1 MSHPAQPNELE
12 TTIHLLENEVLL
24 LKERN
29 LKLSRQL
36 EQQFQRHQEVERR
49 LNIHP
54 ISGLPTHY
62 RMDQDVPVLL
72 ERWLTQRSVKV
83 AFLLIQLDAKYE
95 MIKRTLKASVGE
107 WVLYQISQRLK
118 ELAGEDGWLY
128 HTRDN
133 EFLLIRPFDNPTDLR
148 ILMKSAGARI
158 AEPHLF
164 SGFNLMLGS
173 HTGVSQF
180 PGDAQEKSALLHYAD
195 VALGF
200 AQEHNQ
206 SVALYKADLEDR
218 VIEKMEL
225 QNAIIKA
232 IEAPAMNEIGHQF
245 DLLFQPKLTLEAQ
258 APGVYRVTGVAAEM
272 LMRWNHPTRGS
283 ISPSRFIPVAEETG
297 LIMPIGKWSLY
308 QVVRRLATW
317 KTNALRGVSVS
328 INISPRQFRSSELVE
343 MLEKH
348 VSGEPGL
355 RERLVLEVTETSL
368 FEDPFLAME
377 SLGQFKR
384 LGLKVSV
391 DDFGTGYSSLS
402 HLHKF
407 TLDEIKIDQSF
418 VRGFPDNPQ
427 DVAIIRSLVSIARE
441 LDLAL
446 VAEGVER
453 PEQVRELYNLGCRTI
468 QGFVAAMPMAE
479 GDLLRFVEDLASRDW
494 IVTL

>member
-1 MSHPAQPNELE
+1 
-12 TTIHLLENEVLL
+12 
-24 LKERN
+24 
-29 LKLSRQL
+29 
-36 EQQFQRHQEVERR
+36 
-49 LNIHP
+49 
-54 ISGLPTHY
+54 
-62 RMDQDVPVLL
+62 
-72 ERWLTQRSVKV
+72 
-83 AFLLIQLDAKYE
+83 
-95 MIKRTLKASVGE
+95 
-107 WVLYQISQRLK
+107 
-118 ELAGEDGWLY
+118 
-128 HTRDN
+128 
-133 EFLLIRPFDNPTDLR
+133 
-148 ILMKSAGARI
+148 
-158 AEPHLF
+158 
-164 SGFNLMLGS
+164 
-173 HTGVSQF
+173 
-180 PGDAQEKSALLHYAD
+180 
-195 VALGF
+195 
-200 AQEHNQ
+200 
-206 SVALYKADLEDR
+206 
-218 VIEKMEL
+218 
-225 QNAIIKA
+225 
-232 IEAPAMNEIGHQF
+232 
-245 DLLFQPKLTLEAQ
+245 
-258 APGVYRVTGVAAEM
+258 M